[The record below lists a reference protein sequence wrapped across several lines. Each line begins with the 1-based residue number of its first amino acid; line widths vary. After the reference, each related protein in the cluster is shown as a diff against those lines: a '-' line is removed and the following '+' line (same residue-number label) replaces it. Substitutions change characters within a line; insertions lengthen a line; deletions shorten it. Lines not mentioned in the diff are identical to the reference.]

1 MHISTPHFWWK
12 ERSFLRFLL
21 TPVSWIYG
29 YCSNRRMAKVPPII
43 DLPVLC
49 IGNFTCGG
57 TGKTP
62 VVIAFAKAA
71 KELGFVPGVVSRG
84 YGGAFK
90 GVHLVNEKYDN
101 ARDVGDEALLLVRH
115 ALVAISTDRYAA
127 AQRLK
132 KEGCT
137 LILMDDGFQSRR
149 LYMDYA
155 LLVVDAMRG
164 FGNGAVFPA
173 GPLRV
178 PLKMQLSLTDSILL
192 IGHLDACDKM
202 AFSLMHTGKPLHHAH
217 FKSLASDKVAGK
229 SFLAFA
235 GIGNPY
241 KFFQSIKE
249 LSGHVVQT
257 YSYPDHYFFTDTD
270 LNNLVQKA
278 KMQNLWLATTA
289 KDYARIKTNR
299 VQKDLKNLIVFD
311 VQVNFAQE
319 DFCYKILEEV
329 ITRFRERQKSSL
341 ICILEKR
348 RDS

>member
-1 MHISTPHFWWK
+1 MHISAPHFWWK
-12 ERSFLRFLL
+12 NKSFLRFLL
-21 TPVSWIYG
+21 APVSWGYG
-29 YCSNRRMAKVPPII
+29 YFAHRFMARQPPVI

-62 VVIAFAKAA
+62 VVIAFAKVA

-84 YGGAFK
+84 YGGDVK
-90 GVHLVNEKYDN
+90 GVHLVNEKYDT
-101 ARDVGDEALLLVRH
+101 ARDVGDEALLLARH
-115 ALVAISTDRYAA
+115 AFVAVSANRYAA

-132 KEGCT
+132 KEGCN

-178 PLKMQLSLTDSILL
+178 PLKTQFSFMDSVLL
-192 IGHLDACDKM
+192 IGHSDARDNV
-202 AFSLMHTGKPLHHAH
+202 AFLVGGTGKPLHRAH
-217 FKSLASDKVAGK
+217 LKASASDEVSGK

-235 GIGNPY
+235 GIGNPD
-241 KFFQSIKE
+241 KFFRSIKE

-257 YSYPDHYFFTDTD
+257 YIYPDHYFFTDKNLTD
-270 LNNLVQKA
+270 LIQKA
-278 KMQNLWLATTA
+278 QMHNLWLATTA
-289 KDYARIKTNR
+289 KDYIRIQTIHT
-299 VQKDLKNLIVFD
+299 QKDLKNLIVFD
-311 VQVNFAQE
+311 VEVDFLQK
-319 DFCYKILEEV
+319 DFCHMLLEEV
-329 ITRFRERQKSSL
+329 ITRFR
-341 ICILEKR
+341 KR
-348 RDS
+348 SCEFSCQRGKRLNL

>member
-1 MHISTPHFWWK
+1 MHISAPHFWWK
-12 ERSFLRFLL
+12 NKSFLRFLL
-21 TPVSWIYG
+21 TPISWGYG
-29 YCSNRRMAKVPPII
+29 YFSRRFMASPPPVI

-62 VVIAFAKAA
+62 VVIAFAKVA
-71 KELGFVPGVVSRG
+71 KELGFVPGIVSRG
-84 YGGAFK
+84 YGGAIK
-90 GVHLVNEKYDN
+90 GVHLVNEKYDT
-101 ARDVGDEALLLVRH
+101 ARDVGDEALLLARH
-115 ALVAISTDRYAA
+115 AFVAVSANRYEA

-132 KEGCT
+132 QEGCN

-178 PLKMQLSLTDSILL
+178 PLKTQFSFMDSVLL
-192 IGHLDACDKM
+192 IGHSDARDNVSFLVAC
-202 AFSLMHTGKPLHHAH
+202 TGKPLHRAH
-217 FKSLASDKVAGK
+217 LKASASDEVAGK

-235 GIGNPY
+235 GIGNPD

-257 YSYPDHYFFTDTD
+257 YTYPDHYFFTDE
-270 LNNLVQKA
+270 NLTSLIEEAQ
-278 KMQNLWLATTA
+278 MHNLWLATTA
-289 KDYARIKTNR
+289 KDYIRIQTIHT
-299 VQKDLKNLIVFD
+299 QKDLKNLIVFD
-311 VQVNFAQE
+311 VDVDFIQK
-319 DFCYKILEEV
+319 DFCRMLLEEV
-329 ITRFRERQKSSL
+329 ITRFR
-341 ICILEKR
+341 KR
-348 RDS
+348 SCEFSCTKGKG

>member
-1 MHISTPHFWWK
+1 MHISAPRFWWK
-12 ERSFLRFLL
+12 NKSFLRFLL
-21 TPVSWIYG
+21 APVSWGYG
-29 YCSNRRMAKVPPII
+29 YFSRRFMARHPPAI

-71 KELGFVPGVVSRG
+71 KELGFIPGVVSRG
-84 YGGAFK
+84 YGGTVK
-90 GVHLVNEKYDN
+90 GVRLVNEKYDTVC
-101 ARDVGDEALLLVRH
+101 DVGDEALLLARH
-115 ALVAISTDRYAA
+115 AFVAVSANRYAA

-132 KEGCT
+132 KKGCN

-178 PLKMQLSLTDSILL
+178 PLKTQFSFMDSVLL
-192 IGHLDACDKM
+192 IGHSDACDNV
-202 AFSLMHTGKPLHHAH
+202 AVLVARSGKPLHRAYL
-217 FKSLASDKVAGK
+217 KANASDEVAGK

-235 GIGNPY
+235 GIGNPD

-257 YSYPDHYFFTDTD
+257 YMYPDHYFFTDKNLT
-270 LNNLVQKA
+270 NLVQKA
-278 KMQNLWLATTA
+278 QRHNLWLATTA
-289 KDYARIKTNR
+289 KDYIRIQTIHT
-299 VQKDLKNLIVFD
+299 QKDLKNLIVFD
-311 VQVNFAQE
+311 VDVDFVQK
-319 DFCYKILEEV
+319 DFCRMLLEEV
-329 ITRFRERQKSSL
+329 VTRFR
-341 ICILEKR
+341 KR
-348 RDS
+348 SCEFSCLNGKG

>member
-1 MHISTPHFWWK
+1 MHISAPHFWWK
-12 ERSFLRFLL
+12 DKSFLRTLL
-21 TPVSWIYG
+21 TPVSWGYG
-29 YCSNRRMAKVPPII
+29 YFLHRRMTRELPVI

-57 TGKTP
+57 AGKTP
-62 VVIAFAKAA
+62 VVIAFAQVA

-84 YGGAFK
+84 YGGTIK
-90 GVHLVNEKYDN
+90 EVHIVNKEYDN
-101 ARDVGDEALLLVRH
+101 ARDVGDEALLLLQH
-115 ALVAISTDRYAA
+115 ALVAISADRYAA

-132 KEGCT
+132 QEGCN

-155 LLVVDAMRG
+155 LLVVDALRG

-173 GPLRV
+173 GPLRA
-178 PLKMQLSLTDSILL
+178 PLKTQLSLTDSILL
-192 IGHLDACDKM
+192 FGHSDACDKIT
-202 AFSLMHTGKPLHHAH
+202 SLVTNTGKPSHHAH
-217 FKSLASDKVAGK
+217 LKSFASGEVAGK

-235 GIGNPY
+235 GIGNPD
-241 KFFQSIKE
+241 KFFKSIKE

-270 LNNLVQKA
+270 LKKLAQKA

-289 KDYARIKTNR
+289 KDYARIQTSS

-311 VQVNFAQE
+311 VSVDFAQK
-319 DFCYKILEEV
+319 DFCRILLEEV
-329 ITRFRERQKSSL
+329 MHRFRERRHLSF
-341 ICILEKR
+341 
-348 RDS
+348 